1 MDTAG
6 RTTDRETGGIQTPG
20 PTAKTITTSPA
31 PDPTAAALLVPLQ
44 VLVVIAEERA
54 EFVAVADNLNR
65 SQEPGRRRESHP
77 PPPTDPCVT
86 VARYTALVVLII
98 RRR

>member
-31 PDPTAAALLVPLQ
+31 PDPTAAALIGLPQVAGAGQPPHCRHDHGRKVPRWLP
-44 VLVVIAEERA
+44 
-54 EFVAVADNLNR
+54 D
-65 SQEPGRRRESHP
+65 H
-77 PPPTDPCVT
+77 C
-86 VARYTALVVLII
+86 
-98 RRR
+98 